1 MPSKVWYHFVNNFR
15 ENANN
20 SFSKSNYL
28 CFSNYLFCEYFYV
41 HLKLEGNKR
50 RELFIMTVSHRKLIS
65 PQSFNP
71 LFFKIPKSDRFCCDF
86 VSFML
91 IYLLMKLFYRWKY
104 WGYMAP
110 VQYLLR
116 GIFIFYRNYPFQLY
130 VIELPPGR
138 GVAHLSRGCQVWFCV
153 YLVLVDLKMK
163 ASHYTVSVQL
173 NFR

>member
-1 MPSKVWYHFVNNFR
+1 MLSKIWYHFVNNLS

-20 SFSKSNYL
+20 RFSKRTIYSMNT
-28 CFSNYLFCEYFYV
+28 FMFIWN
-41 HLKLEGNKR
+41 LKEI
-50 RELFIMTVSHRKLIS
+50 RELFIMTVSHIES
-65 PQSFNP
+65 SFLQNP
-71 LFFKIPKSDRFCCDF
+71 LFFKIPNSDRFCCDF

-91 IYLLMKLFYRWKY
+91 IYLLMKLFCRWKY

-110 VQYLLR
+110 VQYLHR
-116 GIFIFYRNYPFQLY
+116 GIFIFYRNYPFQFY
-130 VIELPPGR
+130 VIELPPVKR
-138 GVAHLSRGCQVWFCV
+138 IARLSRGGQVWFCV